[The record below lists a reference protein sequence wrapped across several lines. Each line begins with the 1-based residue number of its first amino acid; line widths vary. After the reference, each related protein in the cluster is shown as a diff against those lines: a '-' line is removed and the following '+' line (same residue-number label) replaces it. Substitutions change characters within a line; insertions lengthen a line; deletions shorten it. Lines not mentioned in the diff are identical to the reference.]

1 MKAVVAAF
9 NQEKALVGAFSVITN
24 LRMDFFEA
32 LVSMITNFAFIS
44 ATVCSQPPEPVPDRA
59 AVSQLGDAPCPE
71 GRGGE
76 YSEFCLDR
84 THFVFA
90 ASIFG
95 ESEIIPHLIA
105 AGSGRLERHGQRH
118 DIPDPAAAQCA
129 QKVNPGMRDRNR
141 ENQTNARTPLDKLL
155 QASSDIRYC
164 YTVSQTSFLEKIF

>member
-1 MKAVVAAF
+1 
-9 NQEKALVGAFSVITN
+9 
-24 LRMDFFEA
+24 
-32 LVSMITNFAFIS
+32 MITNFASIS

-59 AVSQLGDAPCPE
+59 AVSQLGDASCPE

-76 YSEFCLDR
+76 CSEYSEHCEDW

-129 QKVNPGMRDRNR
+129 QKVNPGMWDRNR

>member
-1 MKAVVAAF
+1 M
-9 NQEKALVGAFSVITN
+9 
-24 LRMDFFEA
+24 M
-32 LVSMITNFAFIS
+32 TNFASIS

-59 AVSQLGDAPCPE
+59 AVSQLGDAPRPE

-76 YSEFCLDR
+76 CNGHWN
-84 THFVFA
+84 HFVFA

-129 QKVNPGMRDRNR
+129 QKVNPRMWDRNR

>member
-1 MKAVVAAF
+1 MNDTNK
-9 NQEKALVGAFSVITN
+9 NQEKGNLVTIFVTYQFPWLPILLPFQQRYAHNPLSLYQTVQQC
-24 LRMDFFEA
+24 LSSEMH
-32 LVSMITNFAFIS
+32 LVQRAEGVS
-44 ATVCSQPPEPVPDRA
+44 TVQYSTVQ
-59 AVSQLGDAPCPE
+59 
-71 GRGGE
+71 
-76 YSEFCLDR
+76 YSEHCEDW

-129 QKVNPGMRDRNR
+129 QKVNPGMWDRNR

>member
-1 MKAVVAAF
+1 MSNTTCGQLHQRPITSASNYNRITLPILLPFQQRYAHNPLSLYQTV
-9 NQEKALVGAFSVITN
+9 QQCLSSEMHLVQRAEG
-24 LRMDFFEA
+24 
-32 LVSMITNFAFIS
+32 VSS
-44 ATVCSQPPEPVPDRA
+44 
-59 AVSQLGDAPCPE
+59 
-71 GRGGE
+71 E
-76 YSEFCLDR
+76 YTEFCLDR